1 MHFVK
6 GIYNMNYLHKI
17 EQMNF
22 PQFLELKFLEWQKQ
36 QGGRKTVKEF
46 AAYLGVS
53 QSTISTWW
61 NEDRRPEGENLVR
74 LANKLGLEVYDALG
88 KPRPDIDF
96 HYIQSNWEDLTPDQR
111 LALREQAANYAAQNQ
126 TKAENERRRKPKTA

>member
-1 MHFVK
+1 
-6 GIYNMNYLHKI
+6 
-17 EQMNF
+17 MNF

>member
-1 MHFVK
+1 
-6 GIYNMNYLHKI
+6 MNYLHKI

-96 HYIQSNWEDLTPDQR
+96 HYIQSNWEDLTPEAVPR
-111 LALREQAANYAAQNQ
+111 PR
-126 TKAENERRRKPKTA
+126 